1 MKRVT
6 HLLNHS
12 FNFGVFVNFLDEG
25 SNTKC
30 VGNTNLNNNNNNN
43 KRQQS
48 FVLQCAWIIHVL
60 YVLVD
65 WMRTASLCNPK
76 PSVFSL
82 TIGCVLLTVSA
93 WQRKVTQLPINPV
106 VLLSHNCPTLFPL
119 PSIISLVLLSH
130 NCLHCTCVLLFKVCH
145 AMELNHSTDLEIQ
158 YSPGIFSF
166 SHYHCGHT
174 GMEASFPCQI
184 TSGVRVQL
192 PCQHL

>member
-130 NCLHCTCVLLFKVCH
+130 NCLHVSCSSKSVTLWKWITQLTWKFNTALVSSVSLTIIVV
-145 AMELNHSTDLEIQ
+145 IQ
-158 YSPGIFSF
+158 EWRPAF
-166 SHYHCGHT
+166 H
-174 GMEASFPCQI
+174 
-184 TSGVRVQL
+184 VK
-192 PCQHL
+192 